1 MAKQNNELLLKNHQS
16 HTIRSM
22 SLLETNATSIQAPRH
37 WLGHGHEQGQGHNH
51 GHGKYNSWYHGGYSH
66 Y

>member
-1 MAKQNNELLLKNHQS
+1 
-16 HTIRSM
+16 M
-22 SLLETNATSIQAPRH
+22 SLLEANATSIQAPRH